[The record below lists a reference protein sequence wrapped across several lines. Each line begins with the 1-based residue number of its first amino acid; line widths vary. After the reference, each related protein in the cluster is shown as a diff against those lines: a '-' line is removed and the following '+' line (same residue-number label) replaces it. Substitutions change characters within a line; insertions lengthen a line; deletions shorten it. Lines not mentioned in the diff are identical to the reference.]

1 MENKEQF
8 EKGNYNEWDRIVK
21 EVLPNANKIIRYTL
35 LPLIDKTLKSMLGQV
50 TQWTKEEINVSQN
63 LNDNKLESVL
73 YTISY
78 IVDDFIVPEA
88 SKEAIETDQDAIRIA
103 LESDDVAIDSVTID
117 TTEGRMTVVARIML
131 EEEEDE
137 QD

>member
-1 MENKEQF
+1 MNNEQF
-8 EKGNYNEWDRIVK
+8 EKGNYNEWDKIVK

-35 LPLIDKTLKSMLGQV
+35 LPELDKTLKSMLRQAS
-50 TQWTKEEINVSQN
+50 QWTREEINVSQC
-63 LNDNKLESVL
+63 LENNRLSSVL

-78 IVDDFIVPEA
+78 MVDDFNVPEA
-88 SKEAIETDQDAIRIA
+88 SKEAIETDQDAIRQA
-103 LESDDVAIDSVTID
+103 LESDEVAIDSVVID
-117 TTEGRMTVVARIML
+117 TSNGRLTVTARIPL

>member
-1 MENKEQF
+1 MNNEQF
-8 EKGNYNEWDRIVK
+8 EKGNYNEWDKIVK

-35 LPLIDKTLKSMLGQV
+35 LPELDKTLKSMLGQV
-50 TQWTKEEINVSQN
+50 SQWTREEINVSQC
-63 LNDNKLESVL
+63 LEDNRLSSVL

-78 IVDDFIVPEA
+78 MVDDFNVPEA
-88 SKEAIETDQDAIRIA
+88 SKEAIETDQDAVRQA
-103 LESDDVAIDSVTID
+103 LESNEVAIDSVIID
-117 TTEGRMTVVARIML
+117 TSNGRLTVTARIPL

>member
-1 MENKEQF
+1 MNNEQF
-8 EKGNYNEWDRIVK
+8 EKGNYNEWDKIVK

-35 LPLIDKTLKSMLGQV
+35 LPELDKTLKSMLGQV
-50 TQWTKEEINVSQN
+50 SQWTREEISVSQC
-63 LNDNKLESVL
+63 LEDNRLSSVL

-78 IVDDFIVPEA
+78 MVEDFKVPEA
-88 SKEAIETDQDAIRIA
+88 SKEAIETDQDAIRQA
-103 LESDDVAIDSVTID
+103 LESDEVAIDSVIID
-117 TTEGRMTVVARIML
+117 TSNGRLTVTARIPL

>member
-1 MENKEQF
+1 MNNEQF
-8 EKGNYNEWDRIVK
+8 EKGNYNEWDKIVK

-35 LPLIDKTLKSMLGQV
+35 LPELDKTLKSMLGQV
-50 TQWTKEEINVSQN
+50 SQWTREEINVSQC
-63 LNDNKLESVL
+63 LEDNRLSSVL

-78 IVDDFIVPEA
+78 MVDDFNVPEA
-88 SKEAIETDQDAIRIA
+88 SKEAIETDQDAIRQA
-103 LESDDVAIDSVTID
+103 LEADEVAIDSVTID
-117 TTEGRMTVVARIML
+117 TSNGRLTVTARIPL

>member
-1 MENKEQF
+1 MKNEQF

-21 EVLPNANKIIRYTL
+21 EVLPNANKTIRYTL
-35 LPLIDKTLKSMLGQV
+35 LPLLDETLKSMLGQV
-50 TQWTKEEINVSQN
+50 SKWTKEEINVSQS
-63 LNDNKLESVL
+63 LNNDKLDSIL
-73 YTISY
+73 YSIIY
-78 IVDDFIVPEA
+78 IVDDFNVPEA
-88 SKEAIETDQDAIRIA
+88 SKEAIETDQDAIRTA

-117 TTEGRMTVVARIML
+117 TSDGKLTVVARIPL

>member
-1 MENKEQF
+1 MNNEQF
-8 EKGNYNEWDRIVK
+8 EKGNYNEWDKIVK

-35 LPLIDKTLKSMLGQV
+35 LPELDKTLKSMLGQV
-50 TQWTKEEINVSQN
+50 SQWTREEINVSQC
-63 LNDNKLESVL
+63 LEDNRLSSVL

-78 IVDDFIVPEA
+78 MVDDFNVPEA
-88 SKEAIETDQDAIRIA
+88 SKEAIETDQDAIRQA
-103 LESDDVAIDSVTID
+103 LESDEVAIDSVTID
-117 TTEGRMTVVARIML
+117 TSNGRLTVTARIPL

>member
-1 MENKEQF
+1 MNKEQF
-8 EKGNYNEWDRIVK
+8 EKGNYNEWDKIVK

-35 LPLIDKTLKSMLGQV
+35 LPELDKTLKSMLGQV
-50 TQWTKEEINVSQN
+50 SQWTREEINVSQC
-63 LNDNKLESVL
+63 LEDNRLSSVL

-78 IVDDFIVPEA
+78 MVEDFNVPEA
-88 SKEAIETDQDAIRIA
+88 SKEAIETDQDAIRQA
-103 LESDDVAIDSVTID
+103 LESDEAAIDSVVID
-117 TTEGRMTVVARIML
+117 TSNGRLTVTARIPL

>member
-1 MENKEQF
+1 MNNEQF
-8 EKGNYNEWDRIVK
+8 EKGNYNEWDKIVK

-35 LPLIDKTLKSMLGQV
+35 LPELDKTLKSMLGQV
-50 TQWTKEEINVSQN
+50 SQWTREEISVSQC
-63 LNDNKLESVL
+63 LEDNRLSSVL

-78 IVDDFIVPEA
+78 MVDDFNVPEA
-88 SKEAIETDQDAIRIA
+88 SKEAVETDQDAIRQA
-103 LESDDVAIDSVTID
+103 LESDEVAIDSVIID
-117 TTEGRMTVVARIML
+117 TSNGRLTVTARIPL

>member
-1 MENKEQF
+1 MNNEQF
-8 EKGNYNEWDRIVK
+8 EKGNYNEWDKIVK

-35 LPLIDKTLKSMLGQV
+35 LPELDKTLKSMLGQV
-50 TQWTKEEINVSQN
+50 SQWTREEINVSQC
-63 LNDNKLESVL
+63 LEDNRLSSVL

-78 IVDDFIVPEA
+78 MVEDFNVPEA
-88 SKEAIETDQDAIRIA
+88 SKEAIETDQDAIRQA
-103 LESDDVAIDSVTID
+103 LESDEVAIDSVTID
-117 TTEGRMTVVARIML
+117 TSNGRLTVTARIPL

>member
-1 MENKEQF
+1 MNNEQF
-8 EKGNYNEWDRIVK
+8 EKGNYNEWDNIVK

-35 LPLIDKTLKSMLGQV
+35 LPELDKTLKSMLGQV
-50 TQWTKEEINVSQN
+50 SQWTREEINVSQC
-63 LNDNKLESVL
+63 LENNRLSSVL

-78 IVDDFIVPEA
+78 MVDDFNVPEA
-88 SKEAIETDQDAIRIA
+88 SKEAIETDQDAIRQA
-103 LESDDVAIDSVTID
+103 LESDEVAIDSVVID
-117 TTEGRMTVVARIML
+117 TSNGRLTVTARIPL

>member
-1 MENKEQF
+1 MNNEQF
-8 EKGNYNEWDRIVK
+8 EKGNYNEWDKIVK

-35 LPLIDKTLKSMLGQV
+35 LPELDKTLKSMLGQV
-50 TQWTKEEINVSQN
+50 SQWTREEINVSQC
-63 LNDNKLESVL
+63 LEDNRLSSVL

-78 IVDDFIVPEA
+78 MIDDFNVPEA
-88 SKEAIETDQDAIRIA
+88 SKEAIETDQDAIRQA
-103 LESDDVAIDSVTID
+103 LESDEVAIDSVAID
-117 TTEGRMTVVARIML
+117 TSNGQMKILARIQL

>member
-1 MENKEQF
+1 MNNEQF
-8 EKGNYNEWDRIVK
+8 EKGNYNEWDKIVK

-35 LPLIDKTLKSMLGQV
+35 LPELDKTLKSMLGQV
-50 TQWTKEEINVSQN
+50 SQWTREEINVSQC
-63 LNDNKLESVL
+63 LEDNRLSSVL

-78 IVDDFIVPEA
+78 MVDDFNVPEA
-88 SKEAIETDQDAIRIA
+88 SKEAIETDQDAIRQA
-103 LESDDVAIDSVTID
+103 LESDEVAIDSVVID
-117 TTEGRMTVVARIML
+117 KSNGRLTVTARIPL

>member
-1 MENKEQF
+1 MNNEQF
-8 EKGNYNEWDRIVK
+8 EKGNYNEWDKIVK

-35 LPLIDKTLKSMLGQV
+35 LPELDKTLKSMLGQV
-50 TQWTKEEINVSQN
+50 SQWTREEINVSQC
-63 LNDNKLESVL
+63 LEDNRLSSVL

-78 IVDDFIVPEA
+78 MVDDFNVPEA
-88 SKEAIETDQDAIRIA
+88 SKEAVETDQDAIRQA
-103 LESDDVAIDSVTID
+103 LESDEVAIDSVIID
-117 TTEGRMTVVARIML
+117 TSNGRLTVTARIPL

>member
-1 MENKEQF
+1 MKNEQF

-21 EVLPNANKIIRYTL
+21 EVLPNANKTIRYTL
-35 LPLIDKTLKSMLGQV
+35 LPLLDETLKSMLGQV
-50 TQWTKEEINVSQN
+50 SEWTKEEINVSQS
-63 LNDNKLESVL
+63 LNNDKLDSIL
-73 YTISY
+73 YSIIY
-78 IVDDFIVPEA
+78 IVDDFNVPEA
-88 SKEAIETDQDAIRIA
+88 SKEAIETDQDAIRTA

-117 TTEGRMTVVARIML
+117 TSDGKLTIVARIPL

>member
-1 MENKEQF
+1 MNNEQF
-8 EKGNYNEWDRIVK
+8 EKGNYNEWDKIVK

-35 LPLIDKTLKSMLGQV
+35 LPELDKTVKSMLGQV
-50 TQWTKEEINVSQN
+50 SQWTREEINVSQC
-63 LNDNKLESVL
+63 LEDNRLSSVL

-78 IVDDFIVPEA
+78 MVDDFNVPEA
-88 SKEAIETDQDAIRIA
+88 SKEAIETDQDAIRQA
-103 LESDDVAIDSVTID
+103 LESDEVAIDSVIID
-117 TTEGRMTVVARIML
+117 TSNGRLTVTARIPL

>member
-1 MENKEQF
+1 MNNEQF
-8 EKGNYNEWDRIVK
+8 EKGNYNEWDKIVK

-35 LPLIDKTLKSMLGQV
+35 LPELDKTLKSMLGQV
-50 TQWTKEEINVSQN
+50 SQWTREEINVSQC
-63 LNDNKLESVL
+63 LEDNRLSSVL

-78 IVDDFIVPEA
+78 MVDDFNVPEA
-88 SKEAIETDQDAIRIA
+88 SKEAIETDQDAIRQA
-103 LESDDVAIDSVTID
+103 LESDEVAIDSVVID
-117 TTEGRMTVVARIML
+117 TSNGRLTVTARTPL

>member
-1 MENKEQF
+1 MNNEQF
-8 EKGNYNEWDRIVK
+8 EKGNYNEWDKIVK

-35 LPLIDKTLKSMLGQV
+35 LPELDKTLKSMLGQV
-50 TQWTKEEINVSQN
+50 SQWTREEINVSQC
-63 LNDNKLESVL
+63 LENNRLSSVL

-78 IVDDFIVPEA
+78 MVDDFNVPEA
-88 SKEAIETDQDAIRIA
+88 SKEAIETDQDAIRQA
-103 LESDDVAIDSVTID
+103 LESDEVAIDSVVID
-117 TTEGRMTVVARIML
+117 TSNGRLTVTARIPL